1 MFHLQ
6 DQLLRFHDQQML
18 VGSSRQNYKKLS
30 LFQLVLHTEK
40 NVEILMQQVYHLFS
54 IPQFILK
61 NLKRS
66 FNRFKINDFK
76 VALTTLKENLSCIQH
91 DL

>member
-1 MFHLQ
+1 MQ
-6 DQLLRFHDQQML
+6 
-18 VGSSRQNYKKLS
+18 KKKKKKEVELKPCS
-30 LFQLVLHTEK
+30 
-40 NVEILMQQVYHLFS
+40 EILMQQVYHLFS
-54 IPQFILK
+54 IPQFILP

-66 FNRFKINDFK
+66 LNRFKLNDFK

>member
-6 DQLLRFHDQQML
+6 DQLLTFHDQQML

-40 NVEILMQQVYHLFS
+40 NVEGCLHIICYL
-54 IPQFILK
+54 
-61 NLKRS
+61 
-66 FNRFKINDFK
+66 
-76 VALTTLKENLSCIQH
+76 
-91 DL
+91 

>member
-1 MFHLQ
+1 MTHMTKEY
-6 DQLLRFHDQQML
+6 H
-18 VGSSRQNYKKLS
+18 YEKKKKKKVELMPCC
-30 LFQLVLHTEK
+30 
-40 NVEILMQQVYHLFS
+40 EILMQQVYHLFS

-76 VALTTLKENLSCIQH
+76 VALTTLKENLSCVQH